1 MRLIFPSSDAGGRPF
16 VAVVGTMCASCVTVQ
31 EAPLLRVEPQTA
43 NMLFQAEQVLQ
54 NAREFFVLASSRL
67 KSSALLQ
74 LNVVAPKYPSN

>member
-1 MRLIFPSSDAGGRPF
+1 
-16 VAVVGTMCASCVTVQ
+16 VQ